1 MLWSISPGW
10 KDRESFILSLL
21 SHEAFRGILCCRL
34 WLTSRSGVPQCQMLL
49 RYREVC
55 LSKGL
60 PYNAVRIEI
69 DLPVVVIMDI
79 GPDRQHWTC
88 QVELKDFYVRSRGC
102 QNMGDLRKMLLQ
114 QTDGF
119 WVIHTM
125 V

>member
-1 MLWSISPGW
+1 MLFHDPGYPVLPTLEPPFAP
-10 KDRESFILSLL
+10 R
-21 SHEAFRGILCCRL
+21 RGILFLLL

-79 GPDRQHWTC
+79 RSHCQYRTC
-88 QVELKDFYVRSRGC
+88 QIELKDFRIRSRVC
-102 QNMGDLRKMLLQ
+102 QYMGDLRKLLLQ
-114 QTDGF
+114 QSDGF
-119 WVIHTM
+119 CVVHPM